1 MKVSYTIIALAVV
14 GTTIAAPLPVDST
27 ELVAKDAATYGTYPA
42 PAGGYG
48 SYPAPAGGYGTYPAP
63 AGGYK
68 TYPAPSGGYTTYAAP
83 AGGYKTY
90 KKAISDLI
98 SRWFS

>member
-1 MKVSYTIIALAVV
+1 MKLGYSIFALALV
-14 GTTIAAPLPVDST
+14 GAAAAAPVPVESP
-27 ELVAKDAATYGTYPA
+27 ELVAKDAATYTNYPA

-48 SYPAPAGGYGTYPAP
+48 DYPAPSGGYG
-63 AGGYK
+63 

-98 SRWFS
+98 ARFFS